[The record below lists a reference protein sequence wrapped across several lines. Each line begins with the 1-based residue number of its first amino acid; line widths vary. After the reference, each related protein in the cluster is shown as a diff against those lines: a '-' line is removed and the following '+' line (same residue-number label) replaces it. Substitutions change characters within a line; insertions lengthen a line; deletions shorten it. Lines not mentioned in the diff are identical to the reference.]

1 MNGEN
6 DKLSII
12 KKSSNTALIITKIT
26 KVLCI
31 AAAAICVVTGVLLI
45 AFHDWIGNGLTEAEL
60 AGELA
65 GDFSKE
71 ELLRTIHNNYGTLFA
86 WLFERGSIEEALGC
100 YIIVAGIEI
109 IILAVIM
116 HFVGKIFTELR
127 DEDSPFRKTVSRNM
141 RIPFV
146 LITLVILRNS
156 LLIGAVTGLALYCV
170 YEVFEYGAELQRLSD
185 ETL

>member
-6 DKLSII
+6 DKLNKI
-12 KKSSNTALIITKIT
+12 KKSSNTALILTRITKIF
-26 KVLCI
+26 CI
-31 AAAAICVVTGVLLI
+31 AMAIVCVITGGVML
-45 AFHDWIGNGLTEAEL
+45 AFHDWLNEELAKAEL
-60 AGELA
+60 S
-65 GDFSKE
+65 GDFSRE
-71 ELLRTIHNNYGTLFA
+71 ELMQTMHNNFGISFD
-86 WLFERGSIEEALGC
+86 WLIERNSVGEALGI